1 MDESISFEEVATIRP
16 DGAHNIYHASVV
28 PDEMILP
35 DDYVY
40 MRNWCG
46 PMWNSNGERILWQ
59 IDSEW
64 SDRGDG
70 YRLNY
75 SEESKRILSLY
86 EREFEDRLSKDEYAW
101 LAERGYIKTCGDYD
115 GNFKSSW
122 QIVVLASNEIR
133 DKLLAVGEKLKA
145 KYQPDFD
152 ALKAPYSKA
161 VLASV
166 PAHLKKVKEY
176 ELQFLF
182 NSDGRFLLHC
192 LTTLLNNGKLKT
204 PTEGQRKSLT
214 TLIVNV

>member
-1 MDESISFEEVATIRP
+1 
-16 DGAHNIYHASVV
+16 
-28 PDEMILP
+28 
-35 DDYVY
+35 
-40 MRNWCG
+40 
-46 PMWNSNGERILWQ
+46 
-59 IDSEW
+59 
-64 SDRGDG
+64 
-70 YRLNY
+70 
-75 SEESKRILSLY
+75 
-86 EREFEDRLSKDEYAW
+86 
-101 LAERGYIKTCGDYD
+101 
-115 GNFKSSW
+115 
-122 QIVVLASNEIR
+122 LASNEIR